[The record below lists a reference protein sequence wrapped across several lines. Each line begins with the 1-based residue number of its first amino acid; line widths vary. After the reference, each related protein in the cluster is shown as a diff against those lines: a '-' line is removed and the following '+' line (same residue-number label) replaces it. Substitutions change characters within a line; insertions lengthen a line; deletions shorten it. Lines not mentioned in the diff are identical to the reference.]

1 MTKIFISY
9 RREDSQY
16 QADRLHAALKPHVAD
31 PRDIFIDVD
40 NIPVGVDFVDHLATQ
55 VAKCDVLLAL
65 IGPGWLNAR
74 DPKTGERR
82 LDSADDFVR
91 IEIATALKR
100 GIRVAPVLFDGTPV
114 PAAADLPED
123 LKLLSRRN
131 GIEIRRASFDADA
144 DRMIRGLEL
153 APRGNSPTPTT
164 PKRNAG
170 ATASKP
176 AKAGKAG
183 GVAGWLIACIAL
195 VAVVAGATGLY
206 LANPFKQAE
215 PAKPAISAAA
225 TALAPAQAQVS
236 AQVSA
241 QVAAPPQT
249 SPAVE
254 ALRAEIKDMNFN
266 TPKHVSEYDVYRS
279 LSARYP
285 IDVIEQA
292 AAARDP
298 VAMTLLGAAYETEI
312 GVTKDL
318 PRALAL
324 YDEAC
329 SLGIQRAC
337 TNVGM
342 LYARGEA
349 VAKGQAKANS
359 IFEKACQNGDLD
371 GCNNYAR
378 ALEDSGKLTQARKIF
393 RQACDAG
400 SLGACHNLASSL
412 ENGAD
417 RGQQYTNA
425 AQLYRQACDGGLYQ
439 SCLGLS
445 RLYVV
450 GAGVPQDLAVAKSLR
465 ERACTLGKVKKAC
478 GG

>member
-65 IGPGWLNAR
+65 IGPGWLSAR

-131 GIEIRRASFDADA
+131 GIEIRRASFNADA

-153 APRGNSPTPTT
+153 APRGNSPAAT
-164 PKRNAG
+164 PKRSAG
-170 ATASKP
+170 AAASKP
-176 AKAGKAG
+176 TKAGKAG
-183 GVAGWLIACIAL
+183 GITGWLIAGIAL
-195 VAVVAGATGLY
+195 VAVAAGATGLY
-206 LANPFKQAE
+206 LANPFKQTEAAKPVVAAE
-215 PAKPAISAAA
+215 PPSV
-225 TALAPAQAQVS
+225 P
-236 AQVSA
+236 A
-241 QVAAPPQT
+241 QVATAPQT

-254 ALRAEIKDMNFN
+254 ALRAELKGMNFN
-266 TPKHVSEYDVYRS
+266 TPKRTSEYDIYRA

-285 IDVIEQA
+285 VDVFEQA
-292 AAARDP
+292 AAVKDP
-298 VAMTLLGAAYETEI
+298 VAMTLLAAAYETAI

-318 PRALAL
+318 DRALAL
-324 YDEAC
+324 YNEAC
-329 SLGIQRAC
+329 SLGMQRAC
-337 TNVGM
+337 TEVGT
-342 LYARGEA
+342 LYFNGDG
-349 VAKGQAKANS
+349 VAKDRTKAS
-359 IFEKACQNGDLD
+359 VILEKACQAGDID
-371 GCNNYAR
+371 GCNNFAN
-378 ALEDSGKLTQARKIF
+378 ALEVAGSLTEARKMYG
-393 RQACDAG
+393 QACDAG
-400 SLGACHNLASSL
+400 SLAACNNLAHML
-412 ENGAD
+412 ETGKD
-417 RGQQYTNA
+417 RGENYTTA
-425 AQLYRQACDGGLYQ
+425 AQLYQKGCDGGVYQ
-439 SCLGLS
+439 SCIGLS
-445 RLYVV
+445 RLYLV
-450 GAGVPQDLAVAKSLR
+450 GAGVPQDLAIAKALR
-465 ERACTLGKVKKAC
+465 ERACTVGKVKSAC